1 MKKFIDL
8 SAKKII
14 VVGASSGI
22 GEAVVAQLNDLGAE
36 VFALSRRGVSP
47 ILSGRI
53 GVTQIS
59 LDVCDQLAIANYAK
73 SLNEEVYGLV
83 YCAGRTGKSTI
94 TTINDGLLD
103 EVIDINYKGFIYFIK
118 ELMRNRK
125 IAANGS
131 ILGISSIS
139 AHIGIEGTTPYAASK
154 AAMSATVRVLGRE
167 LARRKI
173 RINAVSPA
181 MVRTPLFT
189 QDEQDWLDGIERSY
203 PLGLGQVEDVAAAA
217 AFFMSENSHYIT
229 GTDLM
234 MTGGCPW
241 LS

>member
-125 IAANGS
+125 IAANPNTYGGEKYPPKAPS
-131 ILGISSIS
+131 TASNSPSLKWS
-139 AHIGIEGTTPYAASK
+139 ALIIA
-154 AAMSATVRVLGRE
+154 
-167 LARRKI
+167 
-173 RINAVSPA
+173 
-181 MVRTPLFT
+181 
-189 QDEQDWLDGIERSY
+189 
-203 PLGLGQVEDVAAAA
+203 
-217 AFFMSENSHYIT
+217 
-229 GTDLM
+229 
-234 MTGGCPW
+234 
-241 LS
+241 

>member
-8 SAKKII
+8 SGKKII

-22 GEAVVAQLNDLGAE
+22 GEGVVVQLNELGAE
-36 VFALSRRGVSP
+36 VDALSRRGESAM
-47 ILSGRI
+47 LNGRQ

-59 LDVCDQLAIANYAK
+59 LDVRDQLAIANYAK
-73 SLNEEVYGLV
+73 TLNEEVYGLV

-103 EVIDINYKGFIYFIK
+103 EVIDINYKGFVYFIK

-125 IAANGS
+125 IVTNGS

-189 QDEQDWLDGIERSY
+189 QDEQDWLDGIERGY
-203 PLGLGQVEDVAAAA
+203 PLGLGEVEDVAAAA